1 MKIAQVLMPL
11 TLSLGLI
18 ACSEKSDFKG
28 ESKPQEEVKE
38 EVKVEEADLPSAE
51 TSVDTSDAMGSKPST
66 DADTGDSRNLPLGA
80 ISDQHAVSLK
90 VDLVFAVDTS
100 ASMDDEIR
108 AMQTNLGRLVSGLN
122 SGRLDAQIHVMMDQL
137 LALPAGVDA
146 KKIAFVNQEVGSE
159 NAISRLNAL
168 FAGMYVTFYLSADG
182 VVMPMPLAFR
192 KDAKLEVVVI
202 SDDDGDGNGNLAADF
217 NPLNAKATF
226 NAIVGLPS
234 TMEGGNCDISGIG
247 MEYITLAQASRGSM
261 LDICSP
267 DWSGLITRLTDDM
280 VKRSV
285 TFSLSKTP
293 ADAKAIV
300 VTLDGK
306 RLAASDWTYDATN
319 NTVSLVKT
327 DGVKDGSKI
336 SLNYKPTAS

>member
-1 MKIAQVLMPL
+1 MKVAQVFLPL
-11 TLSLGLI
+11 ALSLGLV
-18 ACSEKSDFKG
+18 ACSEKSGFQG
-28 ESKPQEEVKE
+28 EPKPQEEVKE
-38 EVKVEEADLPSAE
+38 VKAEESALPTLES
-51 TSVDTSDAMGSKPST
+51 SVDTSDAMGTKPST
-66 DADTGDSRNLPLGA
+66 EADTGDSRNMPLGA

-122 SGRLDAQIHVMMDQL
+122 SGRLDAQIHVMMDRL
-137 LALPAGVDA
+137 LTLPAGVDP
-146 KKIAFVNQEVGSE
+146 KKVAFVNQEIGSE

-168 FAGMYVTFYLSADG
+168 FAGMYVTSYLSPDG

-192 KDAKLEVVVI
+192 KGANLEVIVI
-202 SDDDGDGNGNLAADF
+202 SDDNGDGNGNRAADF
-217 NPLNAKATF
+217 NPLNPKATF

-247 MEYITLAQASRGSM
+247 MEYITLAQASGGSM

-267 DWSGLITRLTDDM
+267 DWSGLITRLSNDM
-280 VKRSV
+280 IKRSV
-285 TFSLSKTP
+285 SFTLSSKP
-293 ADAKAIV
+293 DDAKAIV
-300 VTLDGK
+300 VLLDGK
-306 RLAASDWTYDATN
+306 RLAASDWTYDADN
-319 NTVSLVKT
+319 NTVTLVKT

-336 SLNYKPTAS
+336 SLNYKPAAS